1 MRDLIIDEELRS
13 FTAPLTNDEF
23 KGLEEDIIRDGV
35 RNPIIVLAGH
45 DVIVDGCSRYKI
57 CQKHGIPFN
66 VFEKEFKDKPE
77 VIDFMY
83 EEQMWRRNLTPGQK
97 AMLEIERERICTSL

>member
-1 MRDLIIDEELRS
+1 MRELIIDEELQS

-35 RNPIIVLAGH
+35 RNPIIVWAGH
-45 DVIVDGCSRYKI
+45 DVIVDGYSRYKI
-57 CQKHGIPFN
+57 CTKHEIPFD
-66 VFEKEFKDKPE
+66 VLEMEFGDKAD

-83 EEQMWRRNLTPGQK
+83 HEQMGRRNLTPGQK